1 MNVRAL
7 DLGVE
12 LQARLAS
19 LGPGARGMSIY
30 PFLTFTL
37 VTIIAATDD
46 VLRNIVADLDLNA
59 PLPET
64 AKGWWQWLSRSEQA
78 GLRVVVTG
86 PRHPGPPPSA
96 TRKP

>member
-1 MNVRAL
+1 MNQRAL

-12 LQARLAS
+12 LHARLAS

-30 PFLTFTL
+30 PFLSVTL

-46 VLRNIVADLDLNA
+46 VLRNIVTDLDLNA
-59 PLPET
+59 PHPET
-64 AKGWWQWLSRSEQA
+64 TKEWWQWLSRSEKA

-86 PRHPGPPPSA
+86 PRHPGPPPGG